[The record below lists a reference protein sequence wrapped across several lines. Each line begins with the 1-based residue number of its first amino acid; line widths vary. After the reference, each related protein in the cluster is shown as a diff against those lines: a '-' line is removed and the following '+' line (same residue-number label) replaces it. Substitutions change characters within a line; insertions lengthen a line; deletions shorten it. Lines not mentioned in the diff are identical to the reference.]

1 MITTILGI
9 SAAIWI
15 ISGLL
20 FILVVIYDELSATS
34 HDKTAITLGLICVI
48 AMLDCGICKLAFQKD
63 IDNELLANMKE
74 RRVEMIERCPLN
86 VGECELKWLDY
97 HADSLRAEYRVQRH
111 KYE

>member
-34 HDKTAITLGLICVI
+34 HDKTAITLGLICAV
-48 AMLDCGICKLAFQKD
+48 ALMNCGICKIAFYKD
-63 IDNELLANMKE
+63 IDNEALTKVKE
-74 RRVEMIERCPLN
+74 RYFDLIERCPLN

-97 HADSLRAEYRVQRH
+97 HADSLHCEYRVQRH
-111 KYE
+111 KYD

>member
-20 FILVVIYDELSATS
+20 FILVVIYDEISATS
-34 HDKTAITLGLICVI
+34 HDKTTITLGLICAV
-48 AMLDCGICKLAFQKD
+48 ALMNCVICKIAFYKD
-63 IDNELLANMKE
+63 IDKEALTKVKE
-74 RRVEMIERCPLN
+74 RYFDLIEHCPLN

-97 HADSLRAEYRVQRH
+97 HADSLHCEYRVQRH
-111 KYE
+111 KYD

>member
-34 HDKTAITLGLICVI
+34 HDKTAITLGLICAVTMI
-48 AMLDCGICKLAFQKD
+48 NCGICKIAFYKD
-63 IDNELLANMKE
+63 IENEALANVKE
-74 RRVEMIERCPLN
+74 RYFELIERCPLN
-86 VGECELKWLDY
+86 VGECELKWLNY
-97 HADSLRAEYRVQRH
+97 HADSLKAEYHVQRH

>member
-20 FILVVIYDELSATS
+20 FILVVIYDVLSATS
-34 HDKTAITLGLICVI
+34 HDKTAITLGLICAV
-48 AMLDCGICKLAFQKD
+48 ALMNCGICKIAFYKD
-63 IDNELLANMKE
+63 IDNEALTKVKE
-74 RRVEMIERCPLN
+74 RYFDLIERCPLN

-97 HADSLRAEYRVQRH
+97 HADSLHCEYRVQRH
-111 KYE
+111 KYD

>member
-9 SAAIWI
+9 SAAIWVL
-15 ISGLL
+15 SGLL

-34 HDKTAITLGLICVI
+34 HDKTAITLGLICAI
-48 AMLDCGICKLAFQKD
+48 SLMNCGICKIAFYKD
-63 IDNELLANMKE
+63 IDNEALAHIKD
-74 RRVEMIERCPLN
+74 RYSYMIERCPLN

-97 HADSLRAEYRVQRH
+97 HADSLKAEYHVQRH

>member
-34 HDKTAITLGLICVI
+34 HDKTAITLGLICAVTMI
-48 AMLDCGICKLAFQKD
+48 NCGICKIAFYKD
-63 IDNELLANMKE
+63 LDNEALANVKDRYFE
-74 RRVEMIERCPLN
+74 LIERCPLN
-86 VGECELKWLDY
+86 IGECELKWLNY
-97 HADSLRAEYRVQRH
+97 HADSLRAEYHVQRH

>member
-34 HDKTAITLGLICVI
+34 HDKTAITLGLICAV
-48 AMLDCGICKLAFQKD
+48 ALMNCGICKIAFYKD
-63 IDNELLANMKE
+63 IDKEALTKVKE
-74 RRVEMIERCPLN
+74 RYFNLIEHCPLN

-97 HADSLRAEYRVQRH
+97 HADSLHCEYRVQRH

>member
-20 FILVVIYDELSATS
+20 FILVCVYDALSATS
-34 HDKTAITLGLICVI
+34 HDKTAITLGLICAV
-48 AMLDCGICKLAFQKD
+48 AMINCGICKIAFYKD
-63 IDNELLANMKE
+63 IENEALANVKE
-74 RRVEMIERCPLN
+74 HYFELIERCPLN
-86 VGECELKWLDY
+86 VGECELKWLNY
-97 HADSLRAEYRVQRH
+97 HADSLHYEYMVQRH

>member
-34 HDKTAITLGLICVI
+34 HDKTAITLGLICAI
-48 AMLDCGICKLAFQKD
+48 TMLECGICKIAFHKD
-63 IDNELLANMKE
+63 IDNEALANVKE
-74 RRVEMIERCPLN
+74 RYFELIERCPLN

-97 HADSLRAEYRVQRH
+97 HADSLRAEYHVQRH
-111 KYE
+111 KYD

>member
-34 HDKTAITLGLICVI
+34 HDKTAITLGLICAV
-48 AMLDCGICKLAFQKD
+48 ALMNCGICKIAFYKD
-63 IDNELLANMKE
+63 IDNEALAHIKD
-74 RRVEMIERCPLN
+74 RYSYMIERCPLN
-86 VGECELKWLDY
+86 VGECELKWLNY
-97 HADSLRAEYRVQRH
+97 HADSLKAEYHVQRH

>member
-20 FILVVIYDELSATS
+20 FILVCVYDALSATS
-34 HDKTAITLGLICVI
+34 HDKTAITLGLICAVTMI
-48 AMLDCGICKLAFQKD
+48 NCGICKIAFYKD
-63 IDNELLANMKE
+63 IENEALANVKE
-74 RRVEMIERCPLN
+74 HYFELIERCPLN
-86 VGECELKWLDY
+86 VGECELKWLNY
-97 HADSLRAEYRVQRH
+97 HADSLHYEYRVQRH

>member
-34 HDKTAITLGLICVI
+34 HDKTAITLGLICAV
-48 AMLDCGICKLAFQKD
+48 ALMNCVICKIAFYKD
-63 IDNELLANMKE
+63 IDNEALTKVKE
-74 RRVEMIERCPLN
+74 RYFDLIERCPLN

-97 HADSLRAEYRVQRH
+97 HADSLHCEYRVQRH
-111 KYE
+111 KYD